1 MRYLAALVMSLSLAS
16 CSIVSSTPVLN
27 EILAR
32 KGDTRPFD
40 TPLPVN
46 TAHKKLAIGYSTT
59 VGVKA
64 DGTVWS
70 WGSDTYGSLGKGEDM
85 YQTESISKLKEI
97 YLSNR
102 IPTPIAGMTD
112 FIEIAG
118 TGNHFLALRKDG
130 TVWSWGDNQD
140 GQLGYATTKNYS
152 ATPQQVMGLKDIL
165 SVAAS
170 SGHSLAL
177 DKQGAVWGF
186 GSNDNMQLGFSPQ
199 DNKKHIIPRILFTN
213 PNAIKVIAY
222 AGTSALLTAQ
232 GEFYYWGA
240 DLFLQSHMTMVLPKK
255 YDFPYSVSDIAMGMA
270 IYVLTADGFVWV
282 QSGNNYVGQL
292 GQGDFQGYEQPV
304 KVKNIGRIK
313 SITAKTSSAIALDEQ
328 GRIWQWG
335 DSVRF
340 PTIHSVQVNYEPLP
354 VLVDRFPN
362 AVSVICNTANAVLL
376 DNGDVYFWG
385 INGGRRGS
393 AKPPKSRVQIYTHE
407 WLPTEKSLWTW
418 K

>member
-27 EILAR
+27 EVLAS

-59 VGVKA
+59 VGVKE

-70 WGSDTYGSLGKGEDM
+70 WGSDTYGSLGNGREPT
-85 YQTESISKLKEI
+85 QQG
-97 YLSNR
+97 

-112 FIEIAG
+112 FIEVAG
-118 TGNHFLALRKDG
+118 TGNHFLALHKDG
-130 TVWSWGDNQD
+130 TVWSWGDNRY
-140 GQLGYATTKNYS
+140 GQLGYATIKNYS
-152 ATPQQVMGLKDIL
+152 AVPQQVVGLKDIV

-170 SGHSLAL
+170 LGHSLVL

-186 GSNDNMQLGFSPQ
+186 GNNDGMQLGLSPA
-199 DNKKHIIPRILFTN
+199 DNLPHTIPIKILTRDD
-213 PNAIKVIAY
+213 ALRVLAT
-222 AGTSALLTAQ
+222 ASTSAILTNT
-232 GEFYYWGA
+232 GELYYWGA
-240 DLFLQSHMTMVLPKK
+240 EFFIKDKAQTPHIPRKYLFSLPIADAVMTNIM
-255 YDFPYSVSDIAMGMA
+255 
-270 IYVLTADGFVWV
+270 YVLTTDGFVWV

-292 GQGDFQGYEQPV
+292 GQGDFQRYEQPV

-362 AVSVICNTANAVLL
+362 AVSVIGNTANAVLL

-393 AKPPKSRVQIYTHE
+393 AKPPKSRAQVYSHE
-407 WLPTEKSLWTW
+407 WLPTEKSLWMW